1 MSEKPLRRTRND
13 LIITGVLTAVAL
25 IAVVSAWATAPIRGS
40 ELTPAPEPFVATT
53 SLTNVPENLEEIW
66 QITDTTPGT
75 HLPVTSAGVIITS
88 EGNTLRAHTP
98 DGQVI
103 WTYERDV
110 DLCALSAG
118 FDAAVATYR
127 TGVGCGDVVAINATD
142 GQYKATRSSNAD
154 DEVTPIASNDHVG
167 TVGPERVELWRSDM
181 VRTVEYGEVEA
192 EQEANQQPFPECS
205 ITSAMT
211 RKELLAVTENCP
223 DGGTFLRLQPTTPE
237 DARMPDV
244 TQSVALQSPDARL
257 VAIGTDSAAVYV
269 ENPTPT
275 IVSYNNDGVVLHEQ
289 PVDEIDFPAPPFSQ
303 ATADLPHHMSWFNGS
318 QLMLFSPDTLA
329 LTLKLDDAIGTGIA
343 VDGSLL
349 YPVVDGIAVTNWDTG
364 EVSRIIPV
372 NRGGFEGP
380 VFLGLAGETIVEK
393 RGSELV
399 GLTGEATP
407 D

>member
-25 IAVVSAWATAPIRGS
+25 IAVATAWATAPIRGS
-40 ELTPAPEPFVATT
+40 ELTPAPEPFVAATALT
-53 SLTNVPENLEEIW
+53 SVPENLDEIW
-66 QITDTTPGT
+66 RVADTTPGA
-75 HLPVTSAGVIITS
+75 HLPVTSAGVIIAS
-88 EGNTLRAHTP
+88 EGSTLRAHSP
-98 DGQVI
+98 DGQVL
-103 WTYERDV
+103 WTYDRDV
-110 DLCALSAG
+110 DLCSVSAA

-142 GQYKATRSSNAD
+142 GKYKATRSSSAD
-154 DEVTPIASNDHVG
+154 EEVAPVASNDHVG

-205 ITSAMT
+205 ITSALT
-211 RKELLAVTENCP
+211 RKELLAVTETCP
-223 DGGTFLRLQPTTPE
+223 DGGTFLRLQHTTPE

-244 TQSVALQSPDARL
+244 TQNIELQSADARL

-275 IVSYNNDGVVLHEQ
+275 IVSYDNNGVAVHEQ
-289 PVDEIDFPAPPFSQ
+289 PVNDVGFPAPPFPQ
-303 ATADLPHHMSWFNGS
+303 ATADLPHHMSWFNGG
-318 QLMLFSPDTLA
+318 QLLLFSPDALA
-329 LTLKLDDAIGTGIA
+329 LTLTLDDAIGTGIA
-343 VDGSLL
+343 VDGTLL
-349 YPVVDGIAVTNWDTG
+349 YPVADGIAVTNWDTG

-372 NRGGFEGP
+372 DRGGYEGP

-393 RGSELV
+393 RGSDLV
-399 GLTGEATP
+399 GLA
-407 D
+407 